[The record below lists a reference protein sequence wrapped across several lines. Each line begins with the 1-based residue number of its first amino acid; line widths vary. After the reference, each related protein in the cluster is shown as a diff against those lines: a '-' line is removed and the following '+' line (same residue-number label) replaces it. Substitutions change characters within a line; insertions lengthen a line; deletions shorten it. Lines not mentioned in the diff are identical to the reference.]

1 MTNPDDFER
10 AFVAV
15 SYCLDQRGEALTAAL
30 AGGGGEAARRLALAL
45 GHPERNARAVVL
57 ARELARVAQAL
68 EARRLA

>member
-1 MTNPDDFER
+1 MTNPEDFER

-15 SYCLDQRGEALTAAL
+15 SYFLDQRGEALTAPL
-30 AGGGGEAARRLALAL
+30 GGGGEAARRLALAL

-57 ARELARVAQAL
+57 AREIARVAQAL